1 MKERKSSKVNVIN
14 YWNTLFN
21 EENKTAFLSALQN
34 GLGLTAACNLLLLS
48 PKDVSAY
55 VLANKSFHLEC
66 QEALR
71 FAAKALLIISNQAL
85 KDEKYNEY
93 KTNVSDIRDFIPQL
107 VLWESYKQRDK
118 VKPED
123 ITVALNLFK
132 TIGELATSCGFTQME
147 LLEYVTSNEQ
157 LCLYFA
163 NKNLL

>member
-1 MKERKSSKVNVIN
+1 M
-14 YWNTLFN
+14 FN

-48 PKDVSAY
+48 PQKVSEY
-55 VLANKSFHLEC
+55 ILKNRPFHLEC
-66 QEALR
+66 EEALR
-71 FAAKALLIISNQAL
+71 FAAKALLIISNKHL
-85 KDEKYNEY
+85 KDEKYGEY
-93 KTNVSDIRDFIPQL
+93 KTNVSDIKDFIPQL
-107 VLWESYKQRDK
+107 ILWESYKQRHK
-118 VKPED
+118 VTPTD

-132 TIGELATSCGFTQME
+132 TVGELATACGFTQVE